1 MIRWV
6 AWAVVLSTALD
17 VGTGVA
23 QRPDSTFTQAVQ
35 AYDNLDFHTASVLLR
50 RVVATAPRGRSP
62 GELEPALAYLGAS
75 EWFEG
80 LRDSAVAAFR
90 TLVILDP
97 RYRLN
102 ELVFP
107 PELTGAF
114 ADVRRA
120 TKVLDVQA
128 SPDTSFQARDGRF
141 TAWLFA
147 SSPHPV
153 TVSLLREDGTT
164 LRTLY
169 FGPVGDSLEVH
180 WDGLDS
186 AGAPVGPCTLLL
198 SATSRGPD
206 LHPIRTVRVQL
217 DVSVIMP
224 QMLPV
229 PPPPADSLYLPEQVV
244 KHGSG
249 TSLAAGLIDA
259 ALVAILP
266 SVIASGTHP
275 SDARFAIA
283 AGVAVAGLAE
293 FVAHHG
299 SRPIPDNIAAN
310 QRLKQAWQRRVD
322 AAAQSNTVRRREP
335 GLAIHVGPRVVIE
348 QESF

>member
-1 MIRWV
+1 MRWV
-6 AWAVVLSTALD
+6 PWAVVLATALD
-17 VGTGVA
+17 VRTSGA
-23 QRPDSTFTQAVQ
+23 QRPDSTFAQAVQ

-50 RVVATAPRGRSP
+50 RVVATAPRGRAT

-80 LRDSAVAAFR
+80 LRDSTVVVFR

-107 PELTGAF
+107 PELTGIF

-120 TKVLDVQA
+120 TKVLDVQT
-128 SPDTSFQARDGRF
+128 SPDTSFQVREGRF

-186 AGAPVGPCTLLL
+186 AGTPVSPGTFLL
-198 SATSRGPD
+198 SATSRGAD

-217 DVSVIMP
+217 DVSLILP

-244 KHGSG
+244 RHGSG
-249 TSLAAGLIDA
+249 SSLAAGLVDA
-259 ALVAILP
+259 ALVALLP

-275 SDARFAIA
+275 SDARFVIA
-283 AGVAVAGLAE
+283 AGVAVAGIAG

-299 SRPIPDNIAAN
+299 SRPLPDNIAAN

-322 AAAQSNTVRRREP
+322 AAAQANAARRREP